1 MAEDNAVS
9 YDVADLDNAVSYDVA
24 DARRRDE
31 ADPLRPFRE
40 RFVIGQNPIA
50 YLDGNSLGRPP
61 KATIARLHEVL
72 NAEWAGRLILSWPER
87 WVDLPVQVGDQLAE
101 AVLGSGPGQTVIA
114 DSTTVNLFKALHA
127 ACGLRPD
134 RNEIVVDDANF
145 PTDRY
150 LVESI
155 ATDRGLTIRWLLPN
169 PERGV
174 TTMDLADVLGPR
186 TAVVLLSHVD
196 YRSGYVADMA
206 GITGAVH
213 DAGGLVV
220 WDLSHSAGL
229 VPLSLDAAEVDF
241 AVGCT
246 YKYLNAGPGAPAFLY
261 VAAQHLLLA
270 AQPITGWFGAADVFA
285 MAARYEPAPDIRR
298 MLSGTPSVLG
308 IVAVQEGLTLI
319 AEAGLDRIRAK
330 AVDLTEYTIA
340 LADQR
345 LAPLGASVASP
356 RAAAERGGHVT
367 IRCADAAAV
376 TQRLVAAGVVPD
388 FRNPDLIRLGLSPLT
403 TSYQEVWTAIDI
415 FTATLEAG

>member
-1 MAEDNAVS
+1 MADGTPPYAP
-9 YDVADLDNAVSYDVA
+9 AATDLA

-31 ADPLRPFRE
+31 ADPLREFRD
-40 RFVIGQNPIA
+40 RFAIGPDPIA

-61 KATIARLHEVL
+61 RATIARLHEVL
-72 NAEWAGRLILSWPER
+72 DAEWGGRLILSWEER
-87 WVDLPVQVGDQLAE
+87 WVDLPVQVGDLLAE
-101 AVLGSGPGQTVIA
+101 IALRSAPGQTVIA
-114 DSTTVNLFKALHA
+114 DSTTVNLYKALHA

-134 RNEIVVDDANF
+134 RTEIVVDDGNF

-150 LVESI
+150 LMDSI
-155 ATDRGLTIRWLLPN
+155 AAERGLTVRWLSPD
-169 PERGV
+169 PESGV
-174 TTMDLADVLGPR
+174 TASDLASVLGLE

-196 YRSGYVADMA
+196 YRSGYVADLFGVTA
-206 GITGAVH
+206 AVH
-213 DAGGLVV
+213 EAGGVVV

-229 VPLSLDAAEVDF
+229 VPMSLDAAQVDF

-261 VAAQHLLLA
+261 VAAQHLSRVE
-270 AQPITGWFGAADVFA
+270 QPITGWFGAADVFA
-285 MAARYEPAPDIRR
+285 MAPRYEPAPGIRR

-308 IVAVQEGLTLI
+308 IVAVQEGVKLI

-340 LADQR
+340 MVDKKLV
-345 LAPLGASVASP
+345 PLGAGLASP

-367 IRCADAAAV
+367 IRCPDAAAV
-376 TQRLVAAGVVPD
+376 TARLVAAGVVPD

-403 TSYQEVWTAIDI
+403 TSYAEVWTAIDI
-415 FTATLEAG
+415 FADILAST

>member
-1 MAEDNAVS
+1 MADGTPPYAP
-9 YDVADLDNAVSYDVA
+9 AATDLA

-31 ADPLRPFRE
+31 ADPLREFRD
-40 RFVIGQNPIA
+40 RFAIGPDPIA

-61 KATIARLHEVL
+61 RATIARLHEVL
-72 NAEWAGRLILSWPER
+72 DAEWGGRLILSWEER
-87 WVDLPVQVGDQLAE
+87 WVDLPVQVGDLLAE
-101 AVLGSGPGQTVIA
+101 IVLRSASGQTVIA
-114 DSTTVNLFKALHA
+114 DSTTVNLYKALHA

-134 RNEIVVDDANF
+134 RTEIVVDDGNF

-150 LVESI
+150 LMDSI
-155 ATDRGLTIRWLLPN
+155 AAERGLTVRWLSPD
-169 PERGV
+169 PESGV
-174 TTMDLADVLGPR
+174 TASDLASVLGPE

-196 YRSGYVADMA
+196 YRSGYVADLFGVTA
-206 GITGAVH
+206 AVH
-213 DAGGLVV
+213 EAGGVVV

-229 VPLSLDAAEVDF
+229 VPMSLDAAQVDF

-261 VAAQHLLLA
+261 VAAQHLSRVE
-270 AQPITGWFGAADVFA
+270 QPITGWFGAADVFA
-285 MAARYEPAPDIRR
+285 MAPRYEPAPGIRR

-308 IVAVQEGLTLI
+308 IVAVQEGVKLI

-340 LADQR
+340 MVDKKLV
-345 LAPLGASVASP
+345 PLGAGLASP

-367 IRCADAAAV
+367 IRCPDAAAV
-376 TQRLVAAGVVPD
+376 TARLVAAGVVPD

-403 TSYQEVWTAIDI
+403 TSYAEVWTAIDI
-415 FTATLEAG
+415 FADILAST

>member
-1 MAEDNAVS
+1 MADGTAS
-9 YDVADLDNAVSYDVA
+9 YAPVAADLS

-31 ADPLRPFRE
+31 ADPLREFRE
-40 RFVIGQNPIA
+40 RFAIGVDPIA

-61 KATIARLHEVL
+61 KATIERLHQVL
-72 NAEWAGRLILSWPER
+72 DAEWAGRLILSWPER
-87 WVDLPVQVGDQLAE
+87 WVDLPAQVGDQLAQT
-101 AVLGSGPGQTVIA
+101 VLGSGPGQTVIA

-134 RNEIVVDDANF
+134 RTEIVVDDANF

-150 LVESI
+150 LVDSI
-155 ATDRGLTIRWLLPN
+155 AAERELTVRRLSPD
-169 PERGV
+169 PESGV
-174 TTMDLADVLGPR
+174 TASTLAQVIGPR

-196 YRSGYVADMA
+196 YRSGYLADLA
-206 GITGAVH
+206 GITTAVH
-213 DAGGLVV
+213 EVGGVVV

-229 VPLSLDAAEVDF
+229 VPMSLDEAGVDF

-261 VAAQHLLLA
+261 VAAQHLSA
-270 AQPITGWFGAADVFA
+270 VSQPITGWFGAADVFA
-285 MAARYEPAPDIRR
+285 MAASYEPAPDIRR

-340 LADQR
+340 LADEK

-356 RAAAERGGHVT
+356 RAAADRGGHVT
-367 IRCADAAAV
+367 IRCAGAEDV
-376 TQRLVAAGVVPD
+376 TRRLVEAGVVPD

-403 TSYQEVWTAIDI
+403 TTYAEVWTAVDI
-415 FTATLEAG
+415 FARITSRRGFTA